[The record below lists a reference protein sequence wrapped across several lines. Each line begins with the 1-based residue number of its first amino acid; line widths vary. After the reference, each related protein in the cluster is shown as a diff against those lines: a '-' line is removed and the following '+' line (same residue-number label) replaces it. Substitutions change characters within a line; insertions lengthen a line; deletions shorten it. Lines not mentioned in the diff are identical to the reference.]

1 MVQSI
6 PKPFNLLLLL
16 IAFLVIIPAASALTT
31 SNFSTAFPAG
41 DIVRF
46 NTSYVLDRSNAT
58 PWELWIA
65 SGIIGLILFLLTLK
79 TRLNTSDL
87 EVDAI
92 ISVLAWVPIGYC
104 SYASFAVD
112 RLTSWGV
119 TSQFACGGDTTI
131 NTFVLLEQH
140 TLYSEPIIGILMAVF
155 FLVAIGNTIR
165 ILTMHKLFRGEDRIV
180 DEND

>member
-119 TSQFACGGDTTI
+119 TSQFA

-165 ILTMHKLFRGEDRIV
+165 ILTMHKLFRGEERIV